1 MNATA
6 NSTAIVDQVFLFII
20 AVCIALF
27 LLITVLMVGFVLRYR
42 RSRHPKAEAVESSTG
57 LEIAWTVIPTL
68 IVLMMFWWGYKG
80 FRILRSPPADAMVV
94 NVTGRM
100 WDWSFTYADGRTV
113 GQLYVPAGKAVKLLL
128 HSVDVV
134 HSFYIPAFRIKEDVV
149 PGRENYLWFKPETMG
164 PADIFCSEYCGQNH
178 AYMMSQV
185 VVVPPEEFEKWLKR
199 PEAPPA
205 AGGSGAAAGKKLT
218 QEKGCAV
225 CHSSDGVK
233 GVGPTFKG
241 LFGSAVTVIEAEK
254 EKTLTADEAYIKQSI
269 RDPAS
274 QVVKD
279 FPNVMPAQ
287 KELTEDEVRALVDY
301 IKSLK

>member
-6 NSTAIVDQVFLFII
+6 NTTAVVDQVFLLII

-68 IVLMMFWWGYKG
+68 IVLAMFWWGYKG
-80 FRILRSPPADAMVV
+80 FKILRSPPADAMVV

-100 WDWSFTYADGRTV
+100 WDWSFTYADGRTAK
-113 GQLYVPAGKAVKLLL
+113 QLYVPVGKAVKLLL

-185 VVVPPEEFEKWLKR
+185 MVVTSEEFEKWLKR
-199 PEAPPA
+199 PEASPT
-205 AGGSGAAAGKKLT
+205 GSGAEAGRKLSVD
-218 QEKGCAV
+218 KGCAV
-225 CHSSDGVK
+225 CHSSDGTK
-233 GVGPTFKG
+233 SIGPTFKG
-241 LFGSAVTVIEAEK
+241 LFGSNATVLEEGKEITVI
-254 EKTLTADEAYIKQSI
+254 ADEAFLKRSIK
-269 RDPAS
+269 DPAS
-274 QVVKD
+274 QIVKGY
-279 FPNVMPAQ
+279 PNLMPVQ
-287 KELTEDEVRALVDY
+287 KELTEDEIRALTDY

>member
-6 NSTAIVDQVFLFII
+6 NTTGAVDQVFLLII

-42 RSRHPKAEAVESSTG
+42 HSRHPKAEAVESSTR

-68 IVLMMFWWGYKG
+68 IVMVMFWWGYKG
-80 FRILRSPPADAMVV
+80 FKILRSPPADAMVV

-100 WDWSFTYADGRTV
+100 WDWSFTYADGRTAK
-113 GQLYVPAGKAVKLLL
+113 QLYVPVGKAVKLLL
-128 HSVDVV
+128 HSMDVV
-134 HSFYIPAFRIKEDVV
+134 HSFYVPAFRIKEDVV

-185 VVVPPEEFEKWLKR
+185 IVVSPEEFEKWLKR
-199 PEAPPA
+199 PEAPPSAGASVAEAGRKLA
-205 AGGSGAAAGKKLT
+205 AD
-218 QEKGCAV
+218 KGCAV
-225 CHSSDGVK
+225 CHSGDGTK
-233 GVGPTFKG
+233 SIGPTFKG
-241 LFGSAVTVIEAEK
+241 LFGSTVSVLEAGK
-254 EKTLTADEAYIKQSI
+254 EITVPADEAFLGKSI
-269 RDPAS
+269 RDPES
-274 QVVKD
+274 QLAKD
-279 FPNVMPAQ
+279 YPNLMPLR
-287 KELTEDEVRALVDY
+287 KDLTEDEIRILVEY